1 MSALFTSIC
10 RNLFEHV
17 AYIQACTPGM
27 RVERHGEWL
36 LADSGFGTDT
46 FNKIVCPDRMALDK
60 ERTEEFQALLAVAG
74 RRFSGLERQSL
85 FPLADAFSPQVEGKR
100 AFSIWTG
107 TEHPENEGRL
117 CSAFELA
124 GYRKTEEEQA
134 MFLHFSQVSMDNFQ
148 ERHGIRITPVRTLAE
163 IDAFARVM
171 GANWTP
177 PDMEVPLFFRRGAKA
192 LLKERSPMRLF
203 LAFAGEE
210 PVGCGELFLSEGG
223 AVAGLHMVATL
234 KAWRG
239 RGVGS
244 TMTTALLMAGRA
256 AGAGRA
262 VLLASEEGA
271 PVYSRQGFA
280 ACGKFFEFSPAE
292 EDVLF

>member
-117 CSAFELA
+117 CSAF
-124 GYRKTEEEQA
+124 
-134 MFLHFSQVSMDNFQ
+134 
-148 ERHGIRITPVRTLAE
+148 
-163 IDAFARVM
+163 
-171 GANWTP
+171 
-177 PDMEVPLFFRRGAKA
+177 
-192 LLKERSPMRLF
+192 
-203 LAFAGEE
+203 
-210 PVGCGELFLSEGG
+210 
-223 AVAGLHMVATL
+223 
-234 KAWRG
+234 
-239 RGVGS
+239 
-244 TMTTALLMAGRA
+244 
-256 AGAGRA
+256 
-262 VLLASEEGA
+262 
-271 PVYSRQGFA
+271 
-280 ACGKFFEFSPAE
+280 
-292 EDVLF
+292 